1 MKRSGKLVIFNIVIF
16 KLSLG
21 EKKVLLNAIKI
32 VLWRRWAEIKMML
45 TQIKMMLFTKRNK
58 INIKVVLL
66 DKIENFTKL
75 NFCLIKYSVDATQ
88 IKMMFIG
95 NQNDV
100 IYQT

>member
-1 MKRSGKLVIFNIVIF
+1 
-16 KLSLG
+16 
-21 EKKVLLNAIKI
+21 
-32 VLWRRWAEIKMML
+32 MML

-58 INIKVVLL
+58 ISIKVVLL
-66 DKIENFTKL
+66 DKIGNFKKL
-75 NFCLIKYSVDATQ
+75 NFCLIKYSIDVTQ

>member
-1 MKRSGKLVIFNIVIF
+1 
-16 KLSLG
+16 
-21 EKKVLLNAIKI
+21 
-32 VLWRRWAEIKMML
+32 MML

-58 INIKVVLL
+58 ISIKVVLL

-75 NFCLIKYSVDATQ
+75 NFYLIKYGVDVTQ

-100 IYQT
+100 IYQTQ